1 MKLPFGWLPGH
12 WGLKGTTRAIAK
24 AEYELTGYDLDIE
37 LAKIKFKDEPNK
49 LGSEYDRIM
58 LKHGK
63 ITQREYDTA
72 QAHREYTG
80 TKLEAVLLEIAYDN
94 GELTDNEFNKKL
106 ATLKGEPYIAVI
118 DSDYDPALVLDGFH
132 FEFDWN
138 EKWIE
143 TLIEHGYAGASED
156 LIVQAWFEDVCRAVV
171 ADSFDQNT
179 VPFNSQGPQRP
190 SNRIP
195 REGGKADYT

>member
-24 AEYELTGYDLDIE
+24 AEYELTGYDLDVE
-37 LAKIKFKDEPNK
+37 LAKIKNAENSSA
-49 LGSEYDRIM
+49 LAREIDRIN
-58 LKHGK
+58 LKYGK
-63 ITQREYDTA
+63 ITQREFDTA
-72 QAHREYTG
+72 EAHRDYTG
-80 TKLEAVLLEIAYDN
+80 IKLEAVLLEIAYDH
-94 GELTDNEFNKKL
+94 GEMTDNEFNKKL

-118 DSDYDPALVLDGFH
+118 DSDYDPELVLDGFH

-143 TLIEHGYAGASED
+143 TLIQHGYTGINEEA
-156 LIVQAWFEDVCRAVV
+156 IVQAWFEDVCRGVV
-171 ADSFDQNT
+171 SESFDQST

-190 SNRIP
+190 SNRTP